1 MLAMADRLG
10 WIAAGLL
17 AGVAIAAP
25 VLAAG
30 LQERAA
36 GGWLQL
42 DQEQA
47 SARRQA
53 GPLTPR
59 ESLQLDAREQQERLR
74 LRETLQTQE
83 WEHNQARRTER
94 RAEGSGVAEPGSRSR
109 PRGIEM
115 RQERELEA
123 LRLRRQIDRRIQGTP
138 PGRPGLR

>member
-1 MLAMADRLG
+1 MAPALADG
-10 WIAAGLL
+10 AG
-17 AGVAIAAP
+17 ARA
-25 VLAAG
+25 AAG
-30 LQERAA
+30 LQEGAA

-47 SARRQA
+47 TLRRRA
-53 GPLTPR
+53 EPLTPR
-59 ESLQLDAREQQERLR
+59 ESLQLDSREQQERLR

-83 WEHNQARRTER
+83 WEYDQARRTGR
-94 RAEGSGVAEPGSRSR
+94 RAAGSGISQPGDRSR
-109 PRGIEM
+109 LRGIEM